1 MRRFARRG
9 PHVMSLTSILGY
21 GAFVFASLIAMI
33 ARLRPRTSAAPRIQ
47 PDEADAAKPR
57 APIPLDDKLAGVPM
71 KVLLSDRSGPGA
83 VLRDTLLTRPSR
95 FD

>member
-1 MRRFARRG
+1 
-9 PHVMSLTSILGY
+9 MSLTSILGY
-21 GAFVFASLIAMI
+21 GAFVFASLIATI
-33 ARLRPRTSAAPRIQ
+33 ARLRPRTSATPRIQ
-47 PDEADAAKPR
+47 PDLETDAAKSR

>member
-1 MRRFARRG
+1 
-9 PHVMSLTSILGY
+9 MSLTSMLGY

-33 ARLRPRTSAAPRIQ
+33 ARLRSRTSAAPRIQ
-47 PDEADAAKPR
+47 PDPEAGAAKPR